1 MYIHTPSFCGNRI
14 ILRLLQRPFINGE
27 ITWISRKPKEK
38 EKKKKTLTHRSPN
51 QNQNQL
57 KIHERCFSKQVENR
71 R

>member
-27 ITWISRKPKEK
+27 ITWLSREPKEK
-38 EKKKKTLTHRSPN
+38 EKKKTLTHRSPN
-51 QNQNQL
+51 QNQL
-57 KIHERCFSKQVENR
+57 KKHERCFVKQVENR